1 VFRPEYTPIAIAKS
15 LTDTT
20 TKLLLTMTT
29 TSQKDSIQKAKTIW
43 ASGSYRDVAVILPP
57 LSAHLVRA
65 AKVKPG
71 DVVLDLACDPG
82 NTAITASRSGA
93 KVVGI
98 DITPELLVNA
108 DEEAAIANAEGIVWK
123 EADAE
128 SLPLEDQ
135 SFDVVLSSVGHMFA
149 PDPDSVTRELLR
161 VCKHKA
167 RIAFTTWP
175 PEHAIG
181 RIFTAVANHMLPLP
195 NAPPSPI
202 LWGIPEVIKTRLGKN
217 VEEMHFERGV
227 LHVPMLSENHFWH
240 IMSTQFG
247 PVMHALRSLDRKKAA
262 DLQTD
267 FVKATEPFFY
277 GNILH
282 LDYLLTVAIKG

>member
-1 VFRPEYTPIAIAKS
+1 
-15 LTDTT
+15 
-20 TKLLLTMTT
+20 MTN

-57 LSAHLVRA
+57 MSAHLVHA

-71 DVVLDLACDPG
+71 DVVLDLACGPG

-108 DEEAAIANAEGIVWK
+108 DAEN
-123 EADAE
+123 
-128 SLPLEDQ
+128 LPFEDQ

-149 PDPDSVTRELLR
+149 PDPDSVTSELLR
-161 VCKHKA
+161 VRKHKA

-181 RIFTAVANHMLPLP
+181 RIFTAVANYILPLP

-217 VEEMHFERGV
+217 VEKMHFERGV
-227 LHVPMLSENHFWH
+227 LHVPMLS
-240 IMSTQFG
+240 T
-247 PVMHALRSLDRKKAA
+247 L
-262 DLQTD
+262 
-267 FVKATEPFFY
+267 
-277 GNILH
+277 
-282 LDYLLTVAIKG
+282 

>member
-1 VFRPEYTPIAIAKS
+1 MLFIQNIHQKFNRYHDKFPIHNDQQFSKGFRTESKDNLGLRFLSRCSSYTSTHVCPFGTRSKG
-15 LTDTT
+15 
-20 TKLLLTMTT
+20 
-29 TSQKDSIQKAKTIW
+29 KTW
-43 ASGSYRDVAVILPP
+43 GCCF
-57 LSAHLVRA
+57 RA
-65 AKVKPG
+65 CG
-71 DVVLDLACDPG
+71 PG
-82 NTAITASRSGA
+82 NTAITACRSGA

-98 DITPELLVNA
+98 DITPELLDNA
-108 DEEAAIANAEGIVWK
+108 GEEATIANAKGIEWK

-128 SLPLEDQ
+128 ILPFEDQ
-135 SFDVVLSSVGHMFA
+135 SFDVALSSVGHMFA
-149 PDPDSVTRELLR
+149 PDPDVVTREILR
-161 VCKHKA
+161 VCKPRA

-195 NAPPSPI
+195 DAPPSPV

-227 LHVPMLSENHFWH
+227 LDVPLLSENHYWH

-247 PVMHALRSLDRKKAA
+247 PVMHALHSLDRNKAA

-267 FVKATEPFFY
+267 FVKAIEPFFY